1 MVSDDGP
8 GADAIRVVPESWTV
22 VERRSGQY
30 RLSVGPLSERIVA
43 LTVGLAKTS
52 KAPLRV
58 PLSLVAPK
66 ANLP

>member
-1 MVSDDGP
+1 LVSDDGP

-52 KAPLRV
+52 TG
-58 PLSLVAPK
+58 LVDCSRRGASVR
-66 ANLP
+66 